1 MFEACAW
8 QQSNGDEQKRVEV
21 RHCRLRITQ
30 SFLVA
35 QEEATRMTAE
45 HDSLAVYRVVRERAC
60 DCRALV
66 SCANTLTAMNKNEY
80 QHNLLSMSV

>member
-1 MFEACAW
+1 
-8 QQSNGDEQKRVEV
+8 
-21 RHCRLRITQ
+21 
-30 SFLVA
+30 
-35 QEEATRMTAE
+35 MTAE